1 MKIELKNVKHS
12 EFASHETS
20 CFEASVYIDGIRAG
34 IVENDGQGG
43 CNRYHP
49 YELEIKI
56 NEYAKTLPPVA
67 TSMTDPHDSSKPFTY
82 DQDADCIIGDLLTEH
97 LYAKDLKRALAKK
110 IMYVKTD
117 DGLIYETIGLS
128 KLELQLYLAEAKLCN
143 KIHEKLKAKT
153 ILNILPF
160 TEALSIYRSGGIHA

>member
-12 EFASHETS
+12 EFASHETN
-20 CFEASVYIDGIRAG
+20 CFEASVYIDGVRAG

-56 NEYAKTLPPVA
+56 NDYAKTLPPVV
-67 TSMTDPHDSSKPFTY
+67 TSMTDPHDSSKTFTY
-82 DQDADCIIGDLLTEH
+82 DQDADTVINDLLTNH

-110 IMYVKTD
+110 ILYVKD
-117 DGLIYETIGLS
+117 DGRLYESKITIPVDLS
-128 KLELQLYLAEAKLCN
+128 TPEKQRSLLDMFKTRAKA
-143 KIHEKLKAKT
+143 IQV
-153 ILNILPF
+153 LNVMPF
-160 TEALSIYRSGGIHA
+160 GEALSIYRAGGTHV

>member
-20 CFEASVYIDGIRAG
+20 CFEASVYIDGVRAG

-49 YELEIKI
+49 YDLEIKI
-56 NEYAKTLPPVA
+56 DTYAKTLPPRQ
-67 TSMTDPHDSSKPFTY
+67 SKYSDLSY
-82 DQDADCIIGDLLTEH
+82 DEDADTVIGDLLTEH

>member
-12 EFASHETS
+12 EFASHETN
-20 CFEASVYIDGIRAG
+20 CFEASVYIDGVRAG

-56 NEYAKTLPPVA
+56 NDYAKTLPPVVGSA
-67 TSMTDPHDSSKPFTY
+67 LTF
-82 DQDADCIIGDLLTEH
+82 DQDADCVIGDLLTAH

-110 IMYVKTD
+110 ILFIGGDNK
-117 DGLIYETIGLS
+117 IYETKTMPAVDL
-128 KLELQLYLAEAKLCN
+128 KTRLNQYHLRDT
-143 KIHEKLKAKT
+143 LKAKAV
-153 ILNILPF
+153 LNLMPF
-160 TEALSIYRSGGIHA
+160 SDALSIYRAGGI

>member
-20 CFEASVYIDGIRAG
+20 CFEASVYIDGVRAG

-49 YELEIKI
+49 YDLEIKI
-56 NEYAKTLPPVA
+56 DTYAKTLPPRQ
-67 TSMTDPHDSSKPFTY
+67 SKYSDLSY
-82 DQDADCIIGDLLTEH
+82 DEDADTVIGDLLTEH

-110 IMYVKTD
+110 IMYVKD
-117 DGLIYETIGLS
+117 DGQIYETKSLT
-128 KLELQLYLAEAKLCN
+128 KLQMQICLAKANILET
-143 KIHEKLKAKT
+143 LKTQK
-153 ILNILPF
+153 ILNLLPF
-160 TEALSIYRSGGIHA
+160 PEALSIYRAGGAHA

>member
-20 CFEASVYIDGIRAG
+20 CFEASVYIDGVRAG

-49 YELEIKI
+49 YDIEKTI
-56 NEYAKTLPPVA
+56 NDYAKTLPPVV
-67 TSMTDPHDSSKPFTY
+67 TSMTDPHDSSKTFTY
-82 DQDADCIIGDLLTEH
+82 DQDADTVIGDLLTEH

-110 IMYVKTD
+110 ILYVKN
-117 DGLIYETIGLS
+117 DGQIYETKSLT
-128 KLELQLYLAEAKLCN
+128 KLQMQIYLAKANLQDT
-143 KIHEKLKAKT
+143 LKT
-153 ILNILPF
+153 QRILNTLPF
-160 TEALSIYRSGGIHA
+160 SEALSIYRAGGIHV

>member
-1 MKIELKNVKHS
+1 MKIEIKNVKHS

-20 CFEASVYIDGIRAG
+20 CFEASVYIDGVRSG

-82 DQDADCIIGDLLTEH
+82 DQDADAVIDDLLTDH
-97 LYAKDLKRALAKK
+97 LYSKDLKRALAKK
-110 IMYVKTD
+110 IMYVKD
-117 DGLIYETIGLS
+117 DGQIYETKSLT
-128 KLELQLYLAEAKLCN
+128 KLQMQIYLAKANIQET
-143 KIHEKLKAKT
+143 LKTQK
-153 ILNILPF
+153 ILNTLPF
-160 TEALSIYRSGGIHA
+160 SEALSIYRRGAHV

>member
-20 CFEASVYIDGIRAG
+20 CFEASVYIDGVRAG

-56 NEYAKTLPPVA
+56 NEYAKTLPPVT

-82 DQDADCIIGDLLTEH
+82 DQDADHIIDDLLTAH
-97 LYAKDLKRALAKK
+97 LYTKDLKRALAKK
-110 IMYVKTD
+110 ILFIGGDNK
-117 DGLIYETIGLS
+117 IYET
-128 KLELQLYLAEAKLCN
+128 KTMPAVDLQTRLNQYHLRDT
-143 KIHEKLKAKT
+143 LKAKAV
-153 ILNILPF
+153 LNLMPF
-160 TEALSIYRSGGIHA
+160 SDALSIYRAGGI

>member
-20 CFEASVYIDGIRAG
+20 CFEASVYIDGVRAG

-49 YELEIKI
+49 HDLEIKI
-56 NEYAKTLPPVA
+56 DTYAKTLPPRQ
-67 TSMTDPHDSSKPFTY
+67 SKYSDLSY
-82 DQDADCIIGDLLTEH
+82 DEDADTVIGDLLTEH

-110 IMYVKTD
+110 ILYVKD
-117 DGLIYETIGLS
+117 DGQIYETKALT
-128 KLELQLYLAEAKLCN
+128 KLQMQIYLAKTNILET
-143 KIHEKLKAKT
+143 LKTQK
-153 ILNILPF
+153 ILNLLPF
-160 TEALSIYRSGGIHA
+160 PEALSIYRAGGANV

>member
-12 EFASHETS
+12 EFASHETN
-20 CFEASVYIDGIRAG
+20 CFEASVYIDGVRAG

-56 NEYAKTLPPVA
+56 NDYAKTLPPVV
-67 TSMTDPHDSSKPFTY
+67 TSMTDPHDSSKTFTY
-82 DQDADCIIGDLLTEH
+82 DQDADTVIGDLLTDH

-110 IMYVKTD
+110 ILYVKD
-117 DGLIYETIGLS
+117 DGQIYETKPLT
-128 KLELQLYLAEAKLCN
+128 KLQMQIYLAKANLQDT
-143 KIHEKLKAKT
+143 LKT
-153 ILNILPF
+153 QRILNTLPF
-160 TEALSIYRSGGIHA
+160 GEALSIYRAGGIHA

>member
-12 EFASHETS
+12 EFASHETD
-20 CFEASVYIDGIRAG
+20 CFEASIYIDGVRAG

-56 NEYAKTLPPVA
+56 NEYANTLPRVT
-67 TSMTDPHDSSKPFTY
+67 TSMTDPHDSSKPFVY
-82 DQDADCIIGDLLTEH
+82 HQDADTVISNLLTDH

-110 IMYVKTD
+110 ILYVRD
-117 DGLIYETIGLS
+117 DGQIYETKALT
-128 KLELQLYLAEAKLCN
+128 KLQMQIYLAKANILET
-143 KIHEKLKAKT
+143 LKTQK
-153 ILNILPF
+153 ILNLLPF
-160 TEALSIYRSGGIHA
+160 PEALSIYRAGGAHV